1 MFRKSLSLLVLT
13 MAAGAAAAHA
23 DSLAPFGVAS
33 AYNLVA
39 LGTVDSHGVT
49 VIAGTIGTNADVTGR
64 VAAADKVLYGT
75 TIGSS
80 LNNDPYGSLA
90 TYGLVSTNGLVA
102 GQSFNMNG
110 GGNAFAPGS
119 NGNINFNDGGHRV
132 ASGSSGIDFN
142 ALRTALDLE
151 TMLLAGQTANGVVLG
166 TNQPGHNPSWL
177 VLKGTST
184 TLNIFNLTAAQFAD
198 TNHNIDI
205 EAPAGST
212 IIVNVDGVNVTL
224 GTGLYYNGNQTSG
237 DSAANANIL
246 FNFSTAQT
254 VTINAQFNASI
265 LAPFAILTGG
275 SQMGGTFIAAQ
286 IGQTGEV
293 HNVEFTGTLPY
304 DPGSPVPEP
313 GTLMLMGTGMMSLAA
328 AVRRKMSTK

>member
-1 MFRKSLSLLVLT
+1 MLKKSLLLLMMT
-13 MAAGAAAAHA
+13 GGAIFAHA
-23 DSLAPFGVAS
+23 DSVAPFGVAS

-39 LGTVDSHGVT
+39 LGTVDSHGAT
-49 VIAGTIGTNADVTGR
+49 VLAGTISTSADITGR
-64 VAAADKVLYGT
+64 VAAADRVLSGT

-90 TYGLVSTNGLVA
+90 TFGLVSTNGLVA
-102 GQSFNMNG
+102 GQTFNMNG
-110 GGNAFAPGS
+110 GGNVFAPGS
-119 NGNINFNDGGHRV
+119 NGSINFNDGGHRV
-132 ASGSSGIDFN
+132 ATGSSGIDFN
-142 ALRTALDLE
+142 ALRTSLDLE

-177 VLKGTST
+177 VLKGTSA

-198 TNHNIDI
+198 ANHNIDI

-237 DSAANANIL
+237 DSAADANIL
-246 FNFSTAQT
+246 FNFANAQT
-254 VTINAQFNASI
+254 VTINSQFNASI
-265 LAPFAILTGG
+265 LAPLAVLTG
-275 SQMGGTFIAAQ
+275 SAQMGGTFIAAQ

-293 HNVEFTGTLPY
+293 HNVEFTGTLPT
-304 DPGSPVPEP
+304 SPVPEP
-313 GTLMLMGTGMMSLAA
+313 GTLILMGTGMMSLAA
-328 AVRRKMSTK
+328 ALRRRMAAR